1 MNTIT
6 SLIKSFLR
14 QLPIP
19 LITYEAYPELI
30 DIAHC
35 LHDGLPAHCCI
46 LEGDEQLSE
55 EQKHDFLK
63 GCIQRLPLAHYYC
76 LRYLMGHLNRV
87 AEHQHT
93 NMMSSENLAIVFA
106 PSLMSSSY
114 TDPLSC
120 LAGAKFEQAVVNR
133 LITDFPT
140 IFDGDDCVPSAPLSS
155 SASTTT
161 SRSTTASLR

>member
-1 MNTIT
+1 CESVDLSEKRCNDLNTIT

-30 DIAHC
+30 DIAR
-35 LHDGLPAHCCI
+35 
-46 LEGDEQLSE
+46 DEQLSE
-55 EQKHDFLK
+55 EQKHDLLK

-76 LRYLMGHLNRV
+76 LRYLMAHLNRV
-87 AEHQHT
+87 AEHQQT